1 MLSPVSSSV
10 PNPQPLI
17 PIPQGPIGVF
27 DSGIG
32 GITILREIRK
42 QLPQER
48 CIYLADEREN
58 PYGTKPIPRIQKRCE
73 QVVDFLLQQGAKA
86 IVVACNAAS
95 VAALGHLR
103 ARYSVP
109 FVGIVPGVKPAAGMT
124 QTGVIG
130 VLTTPLTAESEP
142 LARLIEQ
149 FARGVKVVAQVCPD
163 LVALVERGVV
173 DGPEVE
179 GALHD
184 YLGTLLGSGADV
196 IVLGCTHY
204 PFLRKAI
211 ERIAGPEVTL
221 VDPSDAVVRQL
232 GRVLEA
238 RGLASLGPDG
248 GAAYLTTGDLEQFRS
263 VLSRLL
269 GRVGGAIEHVDLE
282 ARVPPT

>member
-1 MLSPVSSSV
+1 MAGAIVGDSNSQRPV
-10 PNPQPLI
+10 
-17 PIPQGPIGVF
+17 GVF
-27 DSGIG
+27 DSGVG
-32 GITILREIRK
+32 GITILREIRR
-42 QLPQER
+42 QLPRER

-58 PYGTKPIPRIQKRCE
+58 PYGIKPVPRIQKRCE
-73 QVVDFLLQQGAKA
+73 QVVDFLLQRGAKA
-86 IVVACNAAS
+86 IVVACNTAS

-103 ARYSVP
+103 SRYTVP
-109 FVGIVPGVKPAAGMT
+109 FVGIVPGVKPAASMT
-124 QTGVIG
+124 RTGVIG
-130 VLTTPLTAESEP
+130 VLATPTTVESQP
-142 LARLIEQ
+142 LAQLIEQ
-149 FARGVKVVAQVCPD
+149 FAHGVKVVAQVCPD

-179 GALHD
+179 AALRR
-184 YLGTLLGSGADV
+184 YLGALLGSRADV

-248 GAAYLTTGDLEQFRS
+248 GAAYFTTGDLEPFRS

-269 GRVGGAIEHVDLE
+269 GRVDGTIERVDLG
-282 ARVPPT
+282 ARVAPV